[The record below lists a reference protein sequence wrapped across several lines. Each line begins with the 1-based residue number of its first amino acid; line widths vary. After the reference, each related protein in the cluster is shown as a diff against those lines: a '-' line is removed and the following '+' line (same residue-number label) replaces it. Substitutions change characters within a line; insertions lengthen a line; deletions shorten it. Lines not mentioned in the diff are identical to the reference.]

1 MRQQLN
7 ALIKDAAENAKDW
20 MEVVTFILAII
31 AIVFAVV
38 QFSDSRHLLE
48 ETSTKYIGSFP
59 DNMDDINSLLDRSH
73 QELLVLVDYPGY
85 GLYSKPDKF
94 EDYIKKI
101 IKLRQTTPLQRVRML
116 IYSSRVQEMKFKQEQ
131 FEKESWEKIKADPRF
146 KALFGTYH
154 IEMETPKTYDSFIN
168 SILTLQ
174 AQTEKKL
181 CNNGVEIEHIDQS
194 SAIFF
199 WLEDENSA
207 VFAINNRAGANRELS
222 FNTRDGKLIDSLQS
236 MFNRL
241 WEDNQSDPKGC
252 HPPANGT

>member
-1 MRQQLN
+1 MGQRL
-7 ALIKDAAENAKDW
+7 KDVAENAKNW
-20 MEVVTFILAII
+20 MEVVTFVLAVIAII
-31 AIVFAVV
+31 FAVV

-73 QELLVLVDYPGY
+73 QELLILVDYAGY

-94 EDYIKKI
+94 DDYIKKI
-101 IKLRQTTPLQRVRML
+101 IKLRQAIPPQRVRML
-116 IYSSRVQEMKFKQEQ
+116 VYSSRVQEIKFRQEQ

-146 KALFGTYH
+146 KDLFGTYH
-154 IEMETPKTYDSFIN
+154 TEMETPKTYDSFIS

-181 CNNGVEIEHIDQS
+181 CNNGVEIEHLDQS

-199 WLEDENSA
+199 WLEDGNNA
-207 VFAINNRAGANRELS
+207 VFAINNRAGNNRELS
-222 FNTRDGKLIDSLQS
+222 FSTRDGKLIDSLQS

-241 WEDNQSDPKGC
+241 WEDRYKSDLQGC
-252 HPPANGT
+252 HPIPNGA